1 MLFFVHCS
9 LFDKISIGI
18 VCSNGP
24 TILAELLVFFWY
36 WLTQVVLEKEAV
48 KGCWNTRDTTHL
60 RDDVEVRDES
70 TLQDDGNIGRVEQL
84 DGIAAVLAAVASRLD
99 R

>member
-1 MLFFVHCS
+1 M
-9 LFDKISIGI
+9 
-18 VCSNGP
+18 
-24 TILAELLVFFWY
+24 
-36 WLTQVVLEKEAV
+36 
-48 KGCWNTRDTTHL
+48 THL